1 MSIINDA
8 LKKTEQSI
16 NTDNVDPEVEAI
28 LRKKR
33 IKNKIKVILL
43 YLLAIG
49 VGIYIGNFFFGF
61 LGKSKSL
68 SRIATKPLPT
78 AQRQFKAAGGEQTT
92 VAKVKETLLD
102 NVPLLRKESKQP
114 LVLNGVFF
122 SQDEAC
128 ALINNRVVKVGDEI
142 EGATVR
148 NIDADKVELE
158 IRGSKITLS
167 TR

>member
-8 LKKTEQSI
+8 LKKTKQSI

-68 SRIATKPLPT
+68 SRLANKPLPT
-78 AQRQFKAAGGEQTT
+78 AQRQFGAEVGKQTT
-92 VAKVKETLLD
+92 VAKVKETLLG
-102 NVPLLRKESKQP
+102 NVPLLRKEPKQP
-114 LVLNGVFF
+114 LILNGVFF

-148 NIDADKVELE
+148 KIDADKVELE